1 MRSRTLCI
9 LFLLGILICS
19 CGCLSLPSSGD
30 LDVFEYSSP
39 MEKNSGWDDEAG
51 SYAPA
56 PVQAVTEAYSDGGSA
71 TESKIIRTASV
82 NLEVTDVDAVIG
94 QLESIA
100 AEQGGYLSSSNAGDP
115 VSASAYATVILRIP
129 AGGFDAAMDDIRA
142 LGSVRSQNV
151 NTQDVTEEYV
161 DLQARLDALEH
172 QYEQYS
178 RIMEKAETVEDIL
191 RVQVEMERVQVEI
204 ERITGR
210 MRYLDNR
217 IDLATITVSLHEP
230 TPVGADVGHDFAAVF
245 NSAIEAFLFTIDA
258 IIILFFML
266 LPLIMISGGCY
277 GIYRWRKSKKKEKTE
292 SGEN

>member
-1 MRSRTLCI
+1 MRSKILCI
-9 LFLLGILICS
+9 ISLLGILICS
-19 CGCLSLPSSGD
+19 CGCLSLPSAGD
-30 LDVFEYSSP
+30 LDLYEPGYQ
-39 MEKNSGWDDEAG
+39 MEKSGGWYDEVA
-51 SYAPA
+51 SAPA
-56 PVQAVTEAYSDGGSA
+56 PVQAVAEASSGDGSA
-71 TESKIIRTASV
+71 AESKIIRTASV
-82 NLEVTDVDAVIG
+82 NLEVTDVEGAIA
-94 QLESIA
+94 QLEDIA
-100 AEQGGYLSSSNAGDP
+100 AQQGGYISSSNAGDP

-129 AGGFDAAMDDIRA
+129 AAGFDAAMDDIQV

-161 DLQARLDALEH
+161 DLQARLDALEY

-178 RIMEKAETVEDIL
+178 RIMERAETVEDIL

-204 ERITGR
+204 ESLTGR

-245 NSAIEAFLFTIDA
+245 NAAIEAFLFTIDA

-266 LPLIMISGGCY
+266 LPLILIGGGCY
-277 GIYRWRKSKKKEKTE
+277 GVYRWRKSKKTEKIEQGKT
-292 SGEN
+292 